1 VARVVNLN
9 RALEYLK
16 EQGFWIYGTTSQ
28 GAAPVYS
35 ADFRRPVALVIG
47 SEGEGISL
55 LTQRHCDQL
64 LSIPLAGRTE
74 SLNAS
79 VAAGIVLYEIHR
91 QRSPHQLKRTETFLN
106 KFSTNAVESK

>member
-1 VARVVNLN
+1 LVV
-9 RALEYLK
+9 
-16 EQGFWIYGTTSQ
+16 
-28 GAAPVYS
+28 
-35 ADFRRPVALVIG
+35 G

-79 VAAGIVLYEIHR
+79 VAAGIALYEIHR
-91 QRSPHQLKRTETFLN
+91 QRSPHRGRNISQQILN
-106 KFSTNAVESK
+106 EGSRI